1 MENPAINTTDKKPDS
16 HRPKKVFVDGPIAP
30 AFVGD
35 SIGKHSTQQNIG
47 AHSIFLGQVRKDVI
61 EGQGVVA
68 IEYSA
73 YAEMAEEKF
82 HAIREDTFA
91 KYPLTCMHIY
101 HSLGRV
107 NAGEICLFVFT
118 SAIHRREAID
128 ACNEVVER
136 IKQEVPVWG
145 KEIFDNEQYSWKENK

>member
-1 MENPAINTTDKKPDS
+1 MENKTVDPEGG
-16 HRPKKVFVDGPIAP
+16 HRRKRVFMDGPIAP
-30 AFVGD
+30 GFVGD
-35 SIGKHSTQQNIG
+35 SIGKHSTKTNIG
-47 AHSIFLGQVRKDVI
+47 AHSIFLGQVRNDLI
-61 EGQGVVA
+61 AGQEVAA

-73 YAEMAEEKF
+73 YVDMAEEKF
-82 HAIREDTFA
+82 HEIREETFA

-107 NAGEICLFVFT
+107 GAGEISLFVFT

-136 IKQEVPVWG
+136 IKQEAPVWG
-145 KEIFDNEQYSWKENK
+145 KEIFKNDTYTWKENK

>member
-1 MENPAINTTDKKPDS
+1 MENPAVNPTEKKPGS

-61 EGQGVVA
+61 EEQEVVA

-82 HAIREDTFA
+82 HEIREDIFA

-128 ACNEVVER
+128 ACNELVER